1 MSTLETRTIDRL
13 RAQIAVLKDELAALK
28 QERVAAMRCAVKLAV
43 PAWLRDAAAGLGS
56 HGFYFQLPQAFQ
68 GCIVDE
74 PNIRAAI
81 ADLLPPA
88 PK

>member
-1 MSTLETRTIDRL
+1 MSDLETNERLQARIDG
-13 RAQIAVLKDELAALK
+13 LKDEIAALK
-28 QERVAAMRCAVKLAV
+28 QERRAFARCAVKLAV
-43 PAWLRDAAAGLGS
+43 PAWLRDAAEGLGA

-81 ADLLPPA
+81 ADLLPPRGA
-88 PK
+88 R